1 MDPRPNQA
9 VFPLVT
15 ALFGRSRW
23 PGWTTVDQGVSIRAP
38 EARSLAQRARCQV
51 QEGIGGPVVMHHA
64 CVTLGVRLGL
74 GLGVLLVLGAG
85 QAWGWVPPGT
95 GGGLV
100 RCGGE
105 WVGWLTGLVACGV
118 GLGGW
123 CQDSLGGL
131 TWGYVVFVEQSSHEV
146 VIRQ

>member
-23 PGWTTVDQGVSIRAP
+23 PGWTTVDQGVSIGAP

-85 QAWGWVPPGT
+85 QAGVGCRLA
-95 GGGLV
+95 LV
-100 RCGGE
+100 VGSS
-105 WVGWLTGLVACGV
+105 VVAVSGWLG
-118 GLGGW
+118 
-123 CQDSLGGL
+123 
-131 TWGYVVFVEQSSHEV
+131 
-146 VIRQ
+146 